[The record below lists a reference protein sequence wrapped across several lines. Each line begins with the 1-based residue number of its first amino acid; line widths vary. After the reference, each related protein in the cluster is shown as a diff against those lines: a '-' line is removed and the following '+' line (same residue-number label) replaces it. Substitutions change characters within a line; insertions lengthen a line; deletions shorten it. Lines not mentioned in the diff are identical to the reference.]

1 MSGFGFPLALR
12 WQRPIRYDGQGIR
25 GGGSL
30 CQAAKCCLP
39 AKVPDIFSPPSYKI
53 MMDYQIQPNTKV
65 CAATG
70 RELQPGEKF
79 FTALL
84 EENHQL
90 IRKDFSY
97 QAWKGPPEGT
107 FSFWMGHIP
116 ADEGERRP
124 QIDDEVLVDCFH
136 RLEGETEP
144 RKVQFRYV
152 TALLLMRRK
161 RFKFDDAKLV
171 NGQEVLVVRCSR
183 SKKNFEVI
191 NPKLSEEEIALVQE
205 EVFKVLGWD

>member
-1 MSGFGFPLALR
+1 
-12 WQRPIRYDGQGIR
+12 
-25 GGGSL
+25 
-30 CQAAKCCLP
+30 
-39 AKVPDIFSPPSYKI
+39 
-53 MMDYQIQPNTKV
+53 MDYQIQPNTKV